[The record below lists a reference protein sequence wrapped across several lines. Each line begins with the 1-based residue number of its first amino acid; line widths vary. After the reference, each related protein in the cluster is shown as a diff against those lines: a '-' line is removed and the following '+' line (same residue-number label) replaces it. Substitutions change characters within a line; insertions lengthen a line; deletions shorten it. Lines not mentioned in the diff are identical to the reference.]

1 MKKKSDS
8 IPYKCTY
15 KLPKIIKHILMK
27 PVKTKQLTVFF
38 LTTRDAVP

>member
-27 PVKTKQLTVFF
+27 PVKTNTINSIFSHHS
-38 LTTRDAVP
+38 